1 MDSPPPS
8 SASRPAGY
16 AAIALASAAGVIAA
30 SRMGRPALVLA
41 AGLALAW
48 WRKHQLA
55 RQPAAPEAPPVN
67 KPAPVVAET
76 PVVQEIA
83 PDLEE
88 EGMPAA
94 PLTPPPAYG
103 PQAQGFEIPFTPEP
117 APSQAALT
125 FEPPAST
132 EAALVFE
139 TPLPLASEP
148 DGTFE
153 PPQPLSPP
161 TTELEPPPQVPS
173 WLPEVAGEAT
183 PPLVIH
189 EAEPE
194 APTLEIEPAP
204 PISFPIAPVRN
215 EAPLTDAWNDLRAAL
230 NPSLLGK
237 VPKICDP
244 LPPLPATDEAPP
256 PTLPR
261 IEAPEMPEM
270 YIFPPSS
277 PLLDTLDEDEPLPTF
292 PAATDEAPTVT
303 QTQLNVPVMP
313 EMSIFPASSPLITES
328 DEGVPQPHHPPP
340 PGTDSLHYF
349 PQPSSE
355 PVGEIPDEVHLPG
368 MTDEEASAAMA
379 GSGFLVTDP
388 PVATEPTMPQL
399 VHGFAPPA
407 IVSKLDP
414 ARAAA
419 VKAAESPTPPAESG
433 RPLTAPIVV
442 PREAQVKKSFF
453 DWLRS

>member
-1 MDSPPPS
+1 
-8 SASRPAGY
+8 
-16 AAIALASAAGVIAA
+16 
-30 SRMGRPALVLA
+30 
-41 AGLALAW
+41 
-48 WRKHQLA
+48 
-55 RQPAAPEAPPVN
+55 
-67 KPAPVVAET
+67 
-76 PVVQEIA
+76 
-83 PDLEE
+83 
-88 EGMPAA
+88 
-94 PLTPPPAYG
+94 
-103 PQAQGFEIPFTPEP
+103 
-117 APSQAALT
+117 
-125 FEPPAST
+125 
-132 EAALVFE
+132 
-139 TPLPLASEP
+139 
-148 DGTFE
+148 
-153 PPQPLSPP
+153 
-161 TTELEPPPQVPS
+161 
-173 WLPEVAGEAT
+173 
-183 PPLVIH
+183 
-189 EAEPE
+189 
-194 APTLEIEPAP
+194 
-204 PISFPIAPVRN
+204 
-215 EAPLTDAWNDLRAAL
+215 
-230 NPSLLGK
+230 
-237 VPKICDP
+237 
-244 LPPLPATDEAPP
+244 
-256 PTLPR
+256 
-261 IEAPEMPEM
+261 MPEM